1 MGDNRS
7 FFVNLKRPFW
17 GLYFKSTNLWKNNLS
32 ISKKLYL
39 KTSFE
44 VNSSCVG
51 CLLQTNVNIWEA
63 KLIGGA
69 CIIVT
74 ATTTTATADFCRIVV
89 VDVQQQVGRN
99 SIYRLRSKRDII
111 RLRSINSWFL
121 IEIKLDCRDW
131 LLKYL
136 LQIAFFLLMLHFDKS

>member
-1 MGDNRS
+1 MELGFIKFLMIVVHLFVQS
-7 FFVNLKRPFW
+7 PGYFFKIKIDTLFFGGQQKLFCQFEKAVVRPLFQI
-17 GLYFKSTNLWKNNLS
+17 YKPAKNNLS

-89 VDVQQQVGRN
+89 VNVQQQVGRN

-111 RLRSINSWFL
+111 RLRSINS
-121 IEIKLDCRDW
+121 
-131 LLKYL
+131 
-136 LQIAFFLLMLHFDKS
+136 